1 MDRQNFEKLMNEG
14 AFANIANK
22 NQPVQFEKKPA
33 FANIANNCSDWEA
46 PVPFDEVHILPFPVN
61 CLPPPVADYVSA
73 LAETTQTPA
82 EMGGLLS
89 LGVLSTAFQGRFELE
104 ITPDWHEPL
113 NLFLAAVAEPGER
126 KSAVLNALTRPILE
140 FERWIRESQKP
151 EIAQNK
157 TKRELLEQE
166 LAAAKTAAA
175 KGNAGAH
182 ERALEIS
189 AELAEF
195 EEKYPFRLI
204 VDDTTPE
211 KLAVILSEQG
221 GNLTVCSSEG
231 GIFDT
236 MAGKYNKSENFD
248 VFLKGHCGD
257 NLTVDRIGR
266 PGLFIESPHL
276 AVTLAIQPAV
286 LKAVLQNQAFAGRG
300 LTARFLYAICQS
312 RIGNRKSNPQ
322 PIPQDVKTRY
332 ERFCMSILGSNEKG
346 IIRPSPEADEI
357 RIAFQDHI
365 EPLLIGG
372 LEPIRAWGAKI
383 VGATLRIAGLLH
395 CATVQ
400 GNPCETPIS
409 MEVLVAATQI
419 GECLISHALAA
430 FQTAGADPQ
439 IENAKYILRKITC
452 TGKNELSKREL
463 FELVKGKLK
472 RVSDLDAPLAILEER
487 NFIRTAETPT
497 GGRPTTKKL
506 VNPMCEKHSQYSQNH

>member
-22 NQPVQFEKKPA
+22 NQPVQLEKKPA
-33 FANIANNCSDWEA
+33 FANIANNFFDWEA
-46 PVPFDEVHILPFPVN
+46 SVPFDEVHILPFPVN
-61 CLPPPVADYVSA
+61 CLPPPVADFVSA
-73 LAETTQTPA
+73 LAESTQTPA
-82 EMGGLLS
+82 EMGGLPS
-89 LGVLSTAFQGRFELE
+89 LGVLSTAFQGRFTLE
-104 ITPDWHEPL
+104 ITSDWHEPL
-113 NLFLAAVAEPGER
+113 NLYLAAVAEPGER

-157 TKRELLEQE
+157 AKKELLEQE

-204 VDDTTPE
+204 VDDITTE
-211 KLAVILSEQG
+211 KLSLILSEQG

-231 GIFDT
+231 GIFDI

-276 AVTLAIQPAV
+276 TTMLTIQPSV
-286 LKAVLQNQAFAGRG
+286 LKAVLQNQSFAGRG

-332 ERFCMSILGSNEKG
+332 ERFCRRILGSNEKG
-346 IIRPSPEADEI
+346 IVHLSPEADEI

-365 EPLLIGG
+365 ENLLIGD

-487 NFIRTAETPT
+487 NFVRIEETPT
-497 GGRPTTKKL
+497 GGRPTTKIM
-506 VNPMCEKHSQYSQNH
+506 VNPTCEKHSQYSQNH